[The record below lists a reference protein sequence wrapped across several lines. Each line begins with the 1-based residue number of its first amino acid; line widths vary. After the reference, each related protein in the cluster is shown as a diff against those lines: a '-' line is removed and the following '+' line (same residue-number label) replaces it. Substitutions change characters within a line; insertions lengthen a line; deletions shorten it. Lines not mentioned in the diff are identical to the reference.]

1 MDRPQHTRCTTKTRH
16 QHTPAGS
23 VRVIYG
29 LRRSLRPVRG
39 GETTRHVP
47 VSASSAPTACV
58 RMSIHKENPDP
69 RQAARQIAK
78 RVAWISPGRQSWLK
92 YGLAMRKL
100 CRQRTWGPPARPPSR
115 PALRSRSGESR
126 QVGSAGAV
134 RRRKCRP
141 EVLAERQ
148 GRRAR
153 AAGTPLCRLTATG
166 RAALALGRKAGAILR
181 GGGWRLRERLTV
193 YLPDPDQEIRRSKH
207 RRLATR
213 QEVLLWK
220 SCSARPVFLRKLT

>member
-1 MDRPQHTRCTTKTRH
+1 MECHSKCRVSRQTRH

-78 RVAWISPGRQSWLK
+78 RVAWISPGRQTWSK
-92 YGLAMRKL
+92 NGLAMRKL

-115 PALRSRSGESR
+115 LALRSRPWRAAPSW
-126 QVGSAGAV
+126 V
-134 RRRKCRP
+134 RRSSSPTQMPPRSARRASRTSCTSCRHP
-141 EVLAERQ
+141 AMSPDCYRPRCAGPGAQ
-148 GRRAR
+148 GRRHLARRWLAAAR
-153 AAGTPLCRLTATG
+153 A
-166 RAALALGRKAGAILR
+166 
-181 GGGWRLRERLTV
+181 
-193 YLPDPDQEIRRSKH
+193 PDS
-207 RRLATR
+207 LFA
-213 QEVLLWK
+213 
-220 SCSARPVFLRKLT
+220 

>member
-1 MDRPQHTRCTTKTRH
+1 
-16 QHTPAGS
+16 
-23 VRVIYG
+23 
-29 LRRSLRPVRG
+29 
-39 GETTRHVP
+39 
-47 VSASSAPTACV
+47 
-58 RMSIHKENPDP
+58 MSIHKENPDP
-69 RQAARQIAK
+69 RQAARQIAT
-78 RVAWISPGRQSWLK
+78 RVAWNSPGRQSWSK

-100 CRQRTWGPPARPPSR
+100 RRQRTWGPPARRTSR
-115 PALRSRSGESR
+115 LALRSRSGESR

-166 RAALALGRKAGAILR
+166 RAALALGRKAGAILW

-193 YLPDPDQEIRRSKH
+193 YLQEIDQA
-207 RRLATR
+207 LET
-213 QEVLLWK
+213 
-220 SCSARPVFLRKLT
+220 

>member
-78 RVAWISPGRQSWLK
+78 RVAWISPGRQTWSK
-92 YGLAMRKL
+92 NGLAMRKL

-115 PALRSRSGESR
+115 PALRSRPGEPL
-126 QVGSAGAV
+126 QVGSAAAVPTQMPPRSARRASRTSCTSCRHPAMSPDCYRPRCAGPGA
-134 RRRKCRP
+134 
-141 EVLAERQ
+141 Q
-148 GRRAR
+148 GRRHLARRWLAAAR
-153 AAGTPLCRLTATG
+153 A
-166 RAALALGRKAGAILR
+166 
-181 GGGWRLRERLTV
+181 
-193 YLPDPDQEIRRSKH
+193 PDG
-207 RRLATR
+207 LFA
-213 QEVLLWK
+213 
-220 SCSARPVFLRKLT
+220 